1 MGLLIYT
8 KLVTRDGRGNPP
20 CVLLPSS
27 TEEVSA
33 LLSHCSKKRIAVVPQ
48 AGNTGLVGGSVPL
61 YDEVV
66 LSVKRI
72 NKHFEFDENSGK
84 H

>member
-1 MGLLIYT
+1 
-8 KLVTRDGRGNPP
+8 DPA

-33 LLSHCSKKRIAVVPQ
+33 ILAHCARRRIAVVPQ

-66 LSVKRI
+66 LSVKSI
-72 NKHFEFDENSGK
+72 NKHFEFDEIS
-84 H
+84 